1 MKKSCGFNGEF
12 WTEKYE
18 NIMGLIG
25 NWGLGIGEEFINIIR
40 RRYM

>member
-1 MKKSCGFNGEF
+1 MKISCGFNGEF

-25 NWGLGIGEEFINIIR
+25 NWWIGDWGGV
-40 RRYM
+40 Y